1 MGALIEMCTVSRLVR
16 GWAGQGVVPPGLTR
30 GPPLPRISEGAGGSP
45 GPPVLPCRLH
55 PWDTGPAC
63 REQLLPCTV
72 QTKPNQTSITFLH
85 SILGG
90 KMAREALSR

>member
-1 MGALIEMCTVSRLVR
+1 MGQALCTVSRLVR

-63 REQLLPCTV
+63 REQLLPCTDTRALETV
-72 QTKPNQTSITFLH
+72 GCVSVLLLGSSCGQTD
-85 SILGG
+85 
-90 KMAREALSR
+90 ALTG